1 MKFNKNWTTV
11 DKLNYLERMILIHSY
26 LYYEM
31 NETVIDDARY
41 NEISRILAKK
51 VERYRG
57 TKLKQ
62 TMYGYAFKD
71 FDGSTGFDLIFKL
84 KKKDKTY
91 IIELAK
97 MTLWSYQ
104 NQWRK
109 EHEQY
114 LIKKGYK
121 KEEAMKGNKKAAV
134 KQDSNFI
141 RDMLDGTLN
150 RMMVTDDPEELEEQ
164 LAYAKK
170 GLIKLYKA
178 NKKRLGAE

>member
-31 NETVIDDARY
+31 DETVIDDARY
-41 NEISRILAKK
+41 NEISRVLAKK
-51 VERYRG
+51 VERYRD

-62 TMYGYAFKD
+62 TIYGYAFKD

-84 KKKDKTY
+84 KKKDKAY

-104 NQWRK
+104 NQWKK

-114 LIKKGYK
+114 LIEKGYK
-121 KEEAMKGNKKAAV
+121 KEETVSKKATV
-134 KQDSNFI
+134 KQNSDSI
-141 RDMLDGTLN
+141 RDMLDGNLN
-150 RMMVTDDPEELEEQ
+150 RMMVTDDPDELEEQ
-164 LAYAKK
+164 LAWAKK
-170 GLIKLYKA
+170 RLIKLYKA
-178 NKKRLGAE
+178 NKKRLGVE